1 LPDFWADAQASARLE
16 VVAENF
22 LLSSVFHAIFGDF
35 SVFTLSQVSV
45 INHLTF
51 SGMGQDL

>member
-1 LPDFWADAQASARLE
+1 LPDFGADAQASARLK

-35 SVFTLSQVSV
+35 SHYSLSQVSV
-45 INHLTF
+45 IAHLTF
-51 SGMGQDL
+51 SGVGQDL